1 LGAEGET
8 EMNGETE
15 DRMKFTTDD
24 QGRRI
29 YVGLTFD
36 ETSELDAL
44 LADQTSDANLAA
56 TEAREGRQEQL
67 LEKAR
72 RRAKTAFADGFRW
85 PDPKG
90 PIRRG
95 SRVDSSSFRPKT

>member
-1 LGAEGET
+1 
-8 EMNGETE
+8 MNGETE

-56 TEAREGRQEQL
+56 AEAREGRQEQL
-67 LEKAR
+67 LEKHGA
-72 RRAKTAFADGFRW
+72 AQKQLFTDGFRW

-90 PIRRG
+90 LNRRG
-95 SRVDSSSFRPKT
+95 GRVDSLSFRPKT